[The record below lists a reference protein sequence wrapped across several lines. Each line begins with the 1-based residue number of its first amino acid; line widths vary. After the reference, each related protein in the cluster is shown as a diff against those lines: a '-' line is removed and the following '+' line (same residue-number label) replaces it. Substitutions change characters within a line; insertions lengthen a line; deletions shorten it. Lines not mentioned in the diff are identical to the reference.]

1 MKIYCKELKKSFDDK
16 ESMFKELAQSQEL
29 IIDAKKA
36 EVYKSVEKGLQ
47 IVTSQNDIQKAI
59 ESESNKGLK
68 FDNDYYY
75 FVVNSANILD
85 SHDDMHVD
93 GNWNQT
99 VKSLQGK
106 VYLVF
111 DHSLKR
117 GDIIAMRK
125 DIEMITAKIPFSLLG
140 KSYDGETYCLIYK
153 VAKNKIVNKEAKE
166 WLEDGHELEA
176 SVRMQYV
183 KIEPAYNSTNTEFSK
198 QKATYDEY
206 YPLIA
211 NKDDFESIEYFW
223 VVKEAKNVYESSLV
237 LFGSNSSTG
246 MINNEN
252 KEEAVDDTSETKEQ
266 SQDTQ
271 TDANIQKK
279 QNVFIKI

>member
-68 FDNDYYY
+68 FDNNYYY

-223 VVKEAKNVYESSLV
+223 VIKEAKNVYESSLV
-237 LFGSNSSTG
+237 LFGSNSATG

-252 KEEAVDDTSETKEQ
+252 KEEAVEDTSETKEQ
-266 SQDTQ
+266 LKDTQ
-271 TDANIQKK
+271 NETEQVSKRKLSI
-279 QNVFIKI
+279 I

>member
-1 MKIYCKELKKSFDDK
+1 MKIYCKELKKSFDNK
-16 ESMFKELAQSQEL
+16 ELMFNELAQNQEI
-29 IIDAKKA
+29 IIDAKKS

-47 IVTSQNDIQKAI
+47 IVTSQSDIQKAI

-106 VYLVF
+106 TYLVF

-125 DIEMITAKIPFSLLG
+125 DIEMLTAKIPFSLLG

-183 KIEPAYNSTNTEFSK
+183 KIEPAYNSTNTEYAK

-211 NKDDFESIEYFW
+211 NKDDFENIEYFW
-223 VVKEAKNVYESSLV
+223 VIKEAKNVYESSLV
-237 LFGSNSSTG
+237 LFGSNSATG
-246 MINNEN
+246 MISEEN
-252 KEEAVDDTSETKEQ
+252 KEEAVDDTSEIKEQ
-266 SQDTQ
+266 LENTQ
-271 TDANIQKK
+271 TETEQVSKRKLSI
-279 QNVFIKI
+279 I